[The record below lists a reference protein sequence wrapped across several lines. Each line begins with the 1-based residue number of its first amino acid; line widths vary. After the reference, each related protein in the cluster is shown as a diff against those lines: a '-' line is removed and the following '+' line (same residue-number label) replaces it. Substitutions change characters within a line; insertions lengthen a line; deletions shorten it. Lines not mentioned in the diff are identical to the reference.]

1 MLKIN
6 RHAVVETPDS
16 IFSTFLDKAETHN
29 TRRLGSGVFACTV
42 SHPDP
47 RLVVKVCKMT
57 GQFGRKGSNPV
68 ESDGYMQWLKAIAEY
83 PTIFAPK
90 IYRVDV
96 IQNPDNL
103 RKGGVTLITMERL
116 LPNTD
121 SKVNRK
127 GLEMA
132 HMIDDSLAYVT
143 ELETSYKRLKRSQN
157 RESYNLGM
165 ALDKT
170 WSSSRKDLH
179 GGNWMVRQYKDGSVC
194 PVITDPAV

>member
-6 RHAVVETPDS
+6 RHAS
-16 IFSTFLDKAETHN
+16 IIDPQDVFYGFLSKTENHSVK
-29 TRRLGSGVFACTV
+29 RLGEGAFACTV

-68 ESDGYMQWLKAIAEY
+68 ETDGYMHWLKAIAEY

-116 LPNTD
+116 VPNTD
-121 SKVNRK
+121 AKVAKYNQA
-127 GLEMA
+127 MA
-132 HMIDDSLAYVT
+132 KMIDDRLYYVA
-143 ELETSYKRLKRSQN
+143 ELETSYKRLKRSGN
-157 RESYNLGM
+157 KDAYNLGM

-170 WSSSRKDLH
+170 WTSSRKDLH
-179 GGNWMVRQYKDGSVC
+179 GGNWMVRQYKDGTVC
-194 PVITDPAV
+194 PVMTDPAV

>member
-6 RHAVVETPDS
+6 RHAS
-16 IFSTFLDKAETHN
+16 IIDPQYVFDGFLSKAENHN
-29 TRRLGSGVFACTV
+29 TRKLGSGAFACTV

-47 RLVVKVCKMT
+47 KLVVKVCKMT

-103 RKGGVTLITMERL
+103 WKGGVTLITMERL
-116 LPNTD
+116 VPNTD
-121 SKVNRK
+121 AKVAKYNQA
-127 GLEMA
+127 MA
-132 HMIDDSLAYVT
+132 KMIDGRLDYVT

-157 RESYNLGM
+157 RETYHLGM

>member
-6 RHAVVETPDS
+6 RHAS
-16 IFSTFLDKAETHN
+16 IIDPQYVFDGFLSKAENHN
-29 TRRLGSGVFACTV
+29 TRKLGSGAFACTV

-47 RLVVKVCKMT
+47 KLVVKVCKMT

-90 IYRVDV
+90 VYRVDT

-116 LPNTD
+116 VPNTD
-121 SKVNRK
+121 AKVAKYNQA
-127 GLEMA
+127 MA
-132 HMIDDSLAYVT
+132 KMIDDRLDYVT
-143 ELETSYKRLKRSQN
+143 ELETSYKRLKRSGN
-157 RESYNLGM
+157 KDAYNLGM

>member
-6 RHAVVETPDS
+6 RHSVAATPDAV
-16 IFSTFLDKAETHN
+16 FSSFLLKAETHG
-29 TRRLGSGVFACTV
+29 TYRLGEGAFACTV

-57 GQFGRKGSNPV
+57 GQVRRNDPNPV
-68 ESDGYMQWLKAIAEY
+68 ESDGYMHWMRAIAEY
-83 PTIFAPK
+83 PTAFAPK
-90 IYRVDV
+90 IYRVDA
-96 IQNPDNL
+96 IHNPDNPK
-103 RKGGVTLITMERL
+103 KGGVVLITMERL
-116 LPNTD
+116 IPNTD
-121 SKVNRK
+121 DRVIGK
-127 GLEMA
+127 GLAMA
-132 HMIDDSLAYVT
+132 QMIDDRLSYVT

-157 RESYNLGM
+157 RDSYNLGM

-179 GGNWMVRQYKDGSVC
+179 GGNWMVRQCKDGSVC

>member
-16 IFSTFLDKAETHN
+16 IFSAFLDKAKTHN
-29 TRRLGSGVFACTV
+29 THKLGSGAFACTV

-47 RLVVKVCKMT
+47 KLVVKVCKMT
-57 GQFGRKGSNPV
+57 DQFGRKSSNPV

-116 LPNTD
+116 VPNTD
-121 SKVNRK
+121 AKVAKYNQA
-127 GLEMA
+127 MA
-132 HMIDDSLAYVT
+132 KMIDDRLYYVT
-143 ELETSYKRLKRSQN
+143 ELETSYKRLKRSGN
-157 RESYNLGM
+157 KDAYNLGM

-170 WSSSRKDLH
+170 WTSSRKDLH
-179 GGNWMVRQYKDGSVC
+179 GGNWMVRQYKDGTVC

>member
-29 TRRLGSGVFACTV
+29 TRKLGSGAFACTV
-42 SHPDP
+42 SHPDKN
-47 RLVVKVCKMT
+47 LVVKVCKMT

-103 RKGGVTLITMERL
+103 LKGGVTLITMERL
-116 LPNTD
+116 VPNTD
-121 SKVNRK
+121 AKVAK
-127 GLEMA
+127 YSQAMA
-132 HMIDDSLAYVT
+132 KMIDDRLDYVT
-143 ELETSYKRLKRSQN
+143 ELESSYKRLKRSQN
-157 RESYNLGM
+157 RETYHLGM